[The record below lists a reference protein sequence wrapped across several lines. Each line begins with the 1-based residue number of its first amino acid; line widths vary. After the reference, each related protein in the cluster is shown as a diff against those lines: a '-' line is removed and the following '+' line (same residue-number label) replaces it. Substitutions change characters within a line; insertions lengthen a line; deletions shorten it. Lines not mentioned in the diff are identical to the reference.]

1 MSKRASPKKST
12 PKRFANAGAD
22 DKVRGIIN
30 GQPPGRSLHFCPQ
43 PLNFC
48 SASESSIGS
57 GHPLLVGV
65 ERELVSW
72 QKFLMHLF
80 TFAVFQN
87 PPLAML
93 TLLALLPVLAPTSQ
107 AAPLTSQ
114 AARLS
119 SQAAPLT
126 SLAAPLSS
134 GPNPSDFGIRQR
146 IVLTPRAKRSI
157 IPLIEGAAN
166 YWLRC
171 ICSFSN
177 FDVFFYLFQI
187 GRDQCNAR
195 KVSVGPDKRGGFK
208 EERGKKEEE

>member
-30 GQPPGRSLHFCPQ
+30 GQPPRRPLHFCPQ

-93 TLLALLPVLAPTSQ
+93 TLLALLPVLAPTAQ

-119 SQAAPLT
+119 SQAAPL
-126 SLAAPLSS
+126 SS
-134 GPNPSDFGIRQR
+134 DPNPSDFGIRQH

-171 ICSFSN
+171 VCSFSG
-177 FDVFFYLFQI
+177 FDKCVLLLFSDWLRSMPRQE
-187 GRDQCNAR
+187 G
-195 KVSVGPDKRGGFK
+195 
-208 EERGKKEEE
+208 